1 MIKTIMCDG
10 VLMTAEEALEILRK
24 KHPELMAK
32 VEEEKEVD
40 VVDED
45 WLSGV
50 SCNPNAPEECE
61 SCQ

>member
-1 MIKTIMCDG
+1 MSKDPEECVCCGLTG
-10 VLMTAEEALEILRK
+10 VHKMDCPLRYGYD
-24 KHPELMAK
+24 EQ
-32 VEEEKEVD
+32 ETD

>member
-1 MIKTIMCDG
+1 MS
-10 VLMTAEEALEILRK
+10 EECEFHGDDQEACEAYSGKFPCSENL
-24 KHPELMAK
+24 
-32 VEEEKEVD
+32 D

-50 SCNPNAPEECE
+50 SCNPDAPEECE